1 MDGVLFAFSRQGCRT
16 GQRVLAALAGESFA
30 CFAPERL
37 EEPGFAPLGK
47 PAKPFYG
54 ELFAAKDALIFVGS
68 VGIAVRE
75 IAPHVKSK
83 ATDPAVVVT
92 DELGRFV
99 IPVLSGHLGGANA
112 LAKRLAGALGAVP
125 VITTATDINCRFSVD
140 TFARDFGYALSSLP
154 IAKAVSAAVLEGDVP
169 IASEFPLP
177 DALPA
182 GLRPGESG
190 PLGIYIGC
198 RDAQPFEKT
207 LRLIPKMLHLGLGCR
222 RGTEAAAIAEAV
234 SEMLEEN
241 RIDPRAIKCAASI
254 DLKADEAG
262 LLAFCAARKLPAAF
276 YPAETLRQV
285 PGDFTPS
292 EFVKSV
298 TGVDNVCER
307 AALLGADTLI
317 VKKAARHGV
326 TAALA
331 AESWEVRFE

>member
-1 MDGVLFAFSRQGCRT
+1 MNAALFAFSRQGCRT
-16 GQRVLAALAGESFA
+16 GRRVLAALGAEGFA

-54 ELFAAKDALIFVGS
+54 GLFGEKEALIFVGS

-83 ATDPAVVVT
+83 ASDPAVVVT

-112 LAKRLAGALGAVP
+112 LAKRLAAALGAVP

-140 TFARDFGYALSSLP
+140 TFARDFGYTLSSLP
-154 IAKAVSAAVLEGDVP
+154 LAKAVSAAVLEGDVP
-169 IASEFPLP
+169 VCSQFPLP
-177 DALPA
+177 DRLPA
-182 GLRPGESG
+182 GLVPGTSG
-190 PLGIYIGC
+190 KLGIYIGC
-198 RDAQPFEKT
+198 RTEQPFEKT
-207 LRLIPKMLHLGLGCR
+207 LRLVPKILHLGLGCR
-222 RGTEAAAIAEAV
+222 KGTEEAAIADAV
-234 SEMLEEN
+234 SGLLEEN
-241 RIDPRAIKCAASI
+241 GIDPRAIRCAASI
-254 DLKADEAG
+254 DLKAQEQG
-262 LLAFCAARKLPAAF
+262 LLSFCAARRLPAAF

-285 PGDFTPS
+285 AGDFTPS

-307 AALLGADTLI
+307 AAMVGAQTLI
-317 VKKAARHGV
+317 VKKTARHGV